1 MMTVSIKTW
10 ESFTSIASMML
21 STTGTSSLFVIT
33 TRPLMRLSARTVVFS
48 LESSPG
54 FASPVRWFALLRA
67 AWFGCAPVG
76 VETRVVPPCPRAAA
90 FWLFLELLF
99 DDGALPM
106 RSLIMSE
113 TSSASAYLRRYTLT
127 TVSGVVSTS
136 NCLMT
141 FSKKS

>member
-1 MMTVSIKTW
+1 
-10 ESFTSIASMML
+10 
-21 STTGTSSLFVIT
+21 
-33 TRPLMRLSARTVVFS
+33 MRLSARTVVFS

-67 AWFGCAPVG
+67 VLAAVAPVG
-76 VETRVVPPCPRAAA
+76 LETRVVPPCPRAAA
-90 FWLFLELLF
+90 FWLPFAEDF

-106 RSLIMSE
+106 RSFIMSA
-113 TSSASAYLRRYTLT
+113 TSSASAYLRRYTFT

-136 NCLMT
+136 SCLMT